1 MRFFVYILCL
11 FLVCLDL
18 SAQSIKELKRN
29 LATATDST
37 RANILNELGD
47 TYLSA
52 NPDSAIYY
60 FNQAGRVSEEIK
72 YYPGQLYAIG
82 GNGFA
87 QHAKGNNEK
96 AALFFRKVLQQADS
110 LDITLE
116 NKENYLLGLANAI
129 IHNAPIEAT
138 KLTREALEINRNN
151 QDKPGQIKALQNLG
165 QVYTQ
170 RKNYNVAIDQYS
182 QAIDMARSISE
193 SRLVGTNLI
202 FAADLHDKL
211 GNTPKA
217 LEYYFQAIDIGDD
230 LNDKKMA
237 SAAKLKVA
245 HIYDN
250 QKKYQQAIALYLDVL
265 RYFVSIGDVAGQMNL
280 NYFIGLS
287 YKSKSDPKSAL
298 NYFFKAHEH
307 ARKVDE
313 KGMMAKI
320 YNERARSY
328 LQLGRLSLATKNA
341 DWAFGLARKEDF
353 TEELM
358 KVNLI
363 YSDISARSKKF
374 GPALTYYK
382 RYAGYR
388 DKLFKEQ
395 KNSEMTA
402 MEKEYRSREQE
413 IEKLSLEKE
422 RASQIRVA
430 ETQKKGELA
439 VEEKNN
445 ELFQLNAKNDKL
457 KNNTLIGSMILLLL
471 FSLGTIIAYK
481 NKLDDNKILINQKDE
496 IVQQKENLLKKNKRL
511 IELNEEKDNLVNMV
525 AHDLR
530 SPLDQIKGLVN
541 VINMNSDGRG
551 KSQEYI
557 DMISYA
563 TERMRGLIGR
573 TLNIRNID
581 KQEIDPQDE
590 VFDVSKVV
598 DEVLNNFVE
607 LANRKNLTIH
617 SELQRNGCFIKA
629 DLNYM
634 VQILE
639 NLMSNA
645 IKFSPRGKGIRVKAG
660 KHKNLVRIEI
670 IDQGP
675 GIRKEDMPR
684 LFKKFQRLAARPTG
698 NEDSTGLGLSIVKR
712 FVDSMGGEVRC
723 ESTFGEGANFIVEFD
738 AYEPEARG

>member
-1 MRFFVYILCL
+1 MRFSIYILCL
-11 FLVCLDL
+11 LLACFDL
-18 SAQSIKELKRN
+18 LAQSTNELKRQ
-29 LATATDST
+29 LATATDSSKV
-37 RANILNELGD
+37 NILNQLGEA
-47 TYLSA
+47 YLSA
-52 NPDSAIYY
+52 NADSAIYY
-60 FNQAGRVSEEIK
+60 FNQAGKVSAEIQYHK
-72 YYPGQLYAIG
+72 GRLQALG

-87 QHAKGNNEK
+87 QHVKGNNEK
-96 AALFFRKVLQQADS
+96 AALFFRQLIRQADS
-110 LDITLE
+110 LRVKLD
-116 NKENYLLGLANAI
+116 NRQDYLLGLATVI
-129 IHNAPIEAT
+129 LDGSPLEAT
-138 KLTREALEINRNN
+138 RLAREALALNRKNE
-151 QDKPGQIKALQNLG
+151 DKLGQIKALKTLG
-165 QVYTQ
+165 KIYSQ
-170 RKNYNVAIDQYS
+170 RKNYQLAIDQHVA
-182 QAIDMARSISE
+182 AIDLARSLNE
-193 SRLVGTNLI
+193 NKLAGVNLI
-202 FAADLHDKL
+202 AAGVLYNKQ

-217 LEYYFQAIDIGDD
+217 LEYYFQAIDIGDHSGD
-230 LNDKKMA
+230 RELA

-245 HIYDN
+245 HIYYN
-250 QKKYQQAIALYLDVL
+250 QKKYQQAIALYTDVL
-265 RYFVSIGDVAGQMNL
+265 KHYEQAADITGQMNL

-287 YKSKSDPKSAL
+287 YKSKADPKAAL
-298 NYFFKAHEH
+298 NYFFKAHEY
-307 ARKVDE
+307 ARKLND
-313 KGMMAKI
+313 KSLMAKNYI
-320 YNERARSY
+320 ERASSY
-328 LQLGRLSLATKNA
+328 LQLDRLSLATKNA
-341 DWAFGLARKEDF
+341 DWAYGIARKEGF
-353 TEELM
+353 TEALM

-363 YSDISARSKKF
+363 YSDISTRSNKF

-382 RYAGYR
+382 RYASYR
-388 DKLFKEQ
+388 DKLFQEQ
-395 KNSEMTA
+395 KEIQIVALEN
-402 MEKEYRSREQE
+402 EYENRERE
-413 IEKLSLEKE
+413 IERLSLEKE
-422 RASQIRVA
+422 KANQIKVA
-430 ETQKKGELA
+430 ETQKRGELA
-439 VEEKNN
+439 VEEKNS

-496 IVQQKENLLKKNKRL
+496 IVKQKENLLKKNKRL

-541 VINMNSDGRG
+541 VIKMNSDGKG
-551 KSQEYI
+551 KNQEYI

-581 KQEIDPQDE
+581 KQEIDPREE

-598 DEVLNNFVE
+598 DEVLTNFVE

-617 SELQRNGCFIKA
+617 SELQRNGCFVKA

-634 VQILE
+634 VQVLE

-645 IKFSPRGKGIRVKAG
+645 IKFSPRGKAIRVKAG
-660 KHKNLVRIEI
+660 KHKKLVRIEI

-723 ESTFGEGANFIVEFD
+723 ESTFGEGANFIVEFE
-738 AYEPEARG
+738 AYEPDERS

>member
-1 MRFFVYILCL
+1 MCL
-11 FLVCLDL
+11 ISVVFDL
-18 SAQSIKELKRN
+18 AGQSTKNLKRS

-37 RANILNELGD
+37 RVNTLNSLGD
-47 TYLSA
+47 AYLQI
-52 NPDSAIYY
+52 NIDSAIYY
-60 FNQAGRVSEEIK
+60 FNQAVKASEGIK
-72 YYPGQLYAIG
+72 YYPGQIHAIG

-87 QHAKGNNEK
+87 QYAKGNGTK
-96 AALFFRKVLQQADS
+96 AEVYFRQALRWADS
-110 LDITLE
+110 LGVKLE
-116 NKENYLLGLANAI
+116 NRGAYLLGLADAI
-129 IHNAPIEAT
+129 VHGSPIEAT
-138 KLTREALEINRNN
+138 KLARQALETYRKGQNGM
-151 QDKPGQIKALQNLG
+151 GQIKALESLG
-165 QVYTQ
+165 RVYKE
-170 RKNYNVAIDQYS
+170 RKNYAVAIDQY
-182 QAIDMARSISE
+182 AKATELARSLNE
-193 SRLVGTNLI
+193 DGLVGANLI
-202 FAADLHDKL
+202 SAAALYEKQ
-211 GNTPKA
+211 GNTSKA
-217 LEYYFQAIDIGDD
+217 LEYYYQAIDIGDNI
-230 LNDKKMA
+230 NDKGLA
-237 SAAKLKVA
+237 SVAKLKVA
-245 HIYDN
+245 HIYDD
-250 QKKYQQAIALYLDVL
+250 QKKHQQAIGIYLDVL
-265 RYFVSIGDVAGQMNL
+265 RHIRTTNDLKGQMDL
-280 NYFIGLS
+280 NYFIGLT
-287 YKSKSDPKSAL
+287 YKNKSDPKSAL
-298 NYFFKAHEH
+298 NYFFKAHAH
-307 ARKVDE
+307 AKQLKDNV
-313 KGMMAKI
+313 MMAKI

-328 LQLGRLSLATKNA
+328 LQLGRLSLATRNA
-341 DWAFGLARKEDF
+341 DWAFGLAKKEGF

-358 KVNLI
+358 NANLV
-363 YSDISARSKKF
+363 YSDISARSGKY

-382 RYAGYR
+382 RYAGFR
-388 DKLFKEQ
+388 DKLFKER
-395 KNSEMTA
+395 KDHEMAT
-402 MEKEYRSREQE
+402 MENEYKSRERE
-413 IEKLSLEKE
+413 IEKLFLEKE
-422 RASQIRVA
+422 KASQIKVA
-430 ETQKKGELA
+430 ETQKQGELA

-481 NKLDDNKILINQKDE
+481 NKLDDNKILVNQKDE
-496 IVQQKENLLKKNKRL
+496 IVKQKDNLLKKNKRL

-541 VINMNSDGRG
+541 VIKMNSDGRG
-551 KSQEYI
+551 KNHEYI

-581 KQEIDPQDE
+581 KQEIDPRDE

-617 SELQRNGCFIKA
+617 SELQRNGCFVKA

-639 NLMSNA
+639 NLISNA
-645 IKFSPRGKGIRVKAG
+645 IKFSPRGKSIRVKAG
-660 KHKNLVRIEI
+660 TYKKLVRIEI

-675 GIRKEDMPR
+675 GIRKEDMPK

-723 ESTFGEGANFIVEFD
+723 ESTFGEGANFIVEFT
-738 AYEPEARG
+738 AYEHEESV